1 MLDPD
6 PNPEL
11 DPEPDPEPGPEC
23 IPMPVP
29 LRQKVLI
36 PAVPVP
42 QHTDVFFKML
52 VWIRLSLSETNPSGS
67 IPGTFFFFAY
77 IPLLYSVGSRLY

>member
-11 DPEPDPEPGPEC
+11 DPEPDPEC

-29 LRQKVLI
+29 LRQKVLVS
-36 PAVPVP
+36 AVPAP
-42 QHTDVFFKML
+42 QHTGTDVFFKMQ
-52 VWIRLSLSETNPSGS
+52 VWIRLSLLSETNPSGS
-67 IPGTFFFFAY
+67 IPGTFFFFA
-77 IPLLYSVGSRLY
+77 

>member
-11 DPEPDPEPGPEC
+11 DPEPDPEC

-29 LRQKVLI
+29 LRQKVLV
-36 PAVPVP
+36 PAVPAP
-42 QHTDVFFKML
+42 QHTDVFFKMQ
-52 VWIRLSLSETNPSGS
+52 VWIRLSLLSETNPSGS
-67 IPGTFFFFAY
+67 IPGTFFFLCIDTATV
-77 IPLLYSVGSRLY
+77 LCG